1 MTEVLFMGL
10 GVLINAAAVVI
21 GTLIGVMLRNVL
33 KERVTDVIM
42 QGLGITVLGAGILDL
57 ADGTAKLSAN
67 GFKWGVLFIVL
78 AVVLGGVTGSLIHLQ
93 DGLDRLGGFLQRKLS
108 KDENSTLGKAF
119 VNATLITCVGAMVVY
134 GSIRSRLGDNDTLYL
149 KSVMDAFVC
158 MALAVRYGFGVA
170 LSAIPMLI
178 IQGAFALC
186 GGLLSNYIIGTN
198 FEYLLTAVGGT
209 LVMCVGINILEI
221 KEIRTADLVP
231 AIAFCLF
238 VYLF

>member
-21 GTLIGVMLRNVL
+21 GTLIGVTLKNVL
-33 KERVTDVIM
+33 KERVTNVIM

-119 VNATLITCVGAMVVY
+119 VNATLIT
-134 GSIRSRLGDNDTLYL
+134 
-149 KSVMDAFVC
+149 
-158 MALAVRYGFGVA
+158 
-170 LSAIPMLI
+170 
-178 IQGAFALC
+178 
-186 GGLLSNYIIGTN
+186 
-198 FEYLLTAVGGT
+198 
-209 LVMCVGINILEI
+209 
-221 KEIRTADLVP
+221 
-231 AIAFCLF
+231 
-238 VYLF
+238 